1 MENCHDDRSSKA
13 NGPKYAQKWQKTSKI
28 LQVSNYSENLQITK
42 LWTAKLESEVNFRK
56 LDEEKTNG
64 ITRSDIFMHI
74 YVFINIYVIC
84 IYIYNLTSKKDL
96 TGAHKCKYTQKWMET
111 KDF

>member
-1 MENCHDDRSSKA
+1 
-13 NGPKYAQKWQKTSKI
+13 
-28 LQVSNYSENLQITK
+28 
-42 LWTAKLESEVNFRK
+42 
-56 LDEEKTNG
+56 
-64 ITRSDIFMHI
+64 MHI

>member
-1 MENCHDDRSSKA
+1 MTIGPQKLMDLNMPK
-13 NGPKYAQKWQKTSKI
+13 NGKKTSKI

-84 IYIYNLTSKKDL
+84 IYI
-96 TGAHKCKYTQKWMET
+96 
-111 KDF
+111 